1 MQTAAQYVPKIVAGS
16 LTFFLS
22 NATAEEV
29 QEAVKAGCE
38 GLHGIGFLLSF
49 WASCRFPEDIRH
61 KGC

>member
-1 MQTAAQYVPKIVAGS
+1 MPKIVAGS

-38 GLHGIGFLLSF
+38 GLHGIGFLLFVLGILQLSRGKT
-49 WASCRFPEDIRH
+49 SGT
-61 KGC
+61 KVVV